1 MQLPSPNSSSEVYLD
16 HANHFEGAAEA
27 WADAEVIAPAQAKA
41 VAEAKLLVIGA
52 ATKLRDTVAAS
63 DSNARA
69 ATKARAHYNVRDV
82 VLDMRVM
89 ALSDALLNGLC
100 SRSYTHVIY
109 RHVFSDGTAGDITGA
124 RIREEPEIAEAML
137 SRYKGVD
144 DFPGKAAASDLLGS
158 AVEKS
163 LKSRDGLDAAEKAEN
178 SAGGQELLAR
188 LGVRTA
194 LDQSYGMLR
203 AAFPGQRAFVESFFY
218 KRERSSGKADKPD
231 ATPGEA
237 PAAKSGD

>member
-1 MQLPSPNSSSEVYLD
+1 MQLSV
-16 HANHFEGAAEA
+16 
-27 WADAEVIAPAQAKA
+27 
-41 VAEAKLLVIGA
+41 
-52 ATKLRDTVAAS
+52 TAS

-69 ATKARAHYNVRDV
+69 ATRARAHYNVRDV

-89 ALSDALLNGLC
+89 VLSDGLLNGLC
-100 SRSYTHVIY
+100 NRSYTHVIY
-109 RHVFSDGTAGDITGA
+109 RHVFGDGTAGDITGA
-124 RIREEPEIAEAML
+124 HIREEPEIAEAML

-144 DFPGKAAASDLLGS
+144 DFPGKAAAGDLLGS

-163 LKSRDGLDAAEKAEN
+163 LKSRDGVDAAEKAEN

-218 KRERSSGKADKPD
+218 KRERPSSKADKPY
-231 ATPGEA
+231 ASPGEVRLRN
-237 PAAKSGD
+237 PANERAARERQKITTEGTGAEKNTGLRAGESLWPLCPPLTPLALCGF